1 MATEPAFTGS
11 TFDASL
17 VERTDQVLRDVLDDA
32 AGEIGAADPQATL
45 LVEEIR
51 RVIFAGGK
59 RLRPTCCYWG
69 FRAAGGVDGAP
80 IVRAGAAVELLHTMA
95 LIHDDLIDDAEERR
109 GVPASR
115 RRMADE
121 AEERG
126 WTDPARFGTAAALLA
141 GDLAAVLADAVL
153 ATSGFDADALRRAAV
168 PFTRMRF
175 EMAAGQLLDVAG
187 LGREPS
193 QVRPAA
199 RLKGGS
205 YTVEGPLE
213 VGAAL
218 AGADV
223 RVRSALGAF
232 GRPLGQAFQLRDDL
246 LDADAAASVSPALV
260 NELIEEARRALRDAG
275 LSDEASAALEQL
287 ADRLVMP

>member
-1 MATEPAFTGS
+1 
-11 TFDASL
+11 
-17 VERTDQVLRDVLDDA
+17 
-32 AGEIGAADPQATL
+32 
-45 LVEEIR
+45 
-51 RVIFAGGK
+51 
-59 RLRPTCCYWG
+59 
-69 FRAAGGVDGAP
+69 
-80 IVRAGAAVELLHTMA
+80 
-95 LIHDDLIDDAEERR
+95 
-109 GVPASR
+109 
-115 RRMADE
+115 MADE

-126 WTDPARFGTAAALLA
+126 WPDPARFGTAAALLA

-153 ATSGFDADALRRAAV
+153 ATSGFDADALRRASV

-187 LGREPS
+187 LGRESS
-193 QVRPAA
+193 QVRAAA

-218 AGADV
+218 AGADE

-246 LDADAAASVSPALV
+246 LDADAAASVSPGLV
-260 NELIEEARRALRDAG
+260 NDLIEEARRALRDAR
-275 LSDEASAALEQL
+275 LPDEASAALEQL